1 MDKLHYT
8 TLKKGTLLF
17 RLVSNPSHD
26 LQGPVVENG
35 KHCITENY
43 NVFFYPNP
51 FVGKI
56 ILVGK
61 TLSNIDKIHIYK
73 LKYDVK
79 VLNLLAPSRMTR
91 GHKVDKRQKT
101 LRKCSTTR
109 RGCLPFKGREFDP
122 CFTVSFMRDHPTVL
136 GMVSIAHNDSRGFEK
151 RKGQLTD
158 RMTKYIHLK
167 KDSQGTMGMPEI
179 MLYPLK
185 TRSVENITSE
195 PGEKLDT
202 IYEVVDVL
210 PIKEDTLVRFM
221 EDHTTYEPRTSFY
234 LYKEKSK

>member
-1 MDKLHYT
+1 MKLHYT

-26 LQGPVVENG
+26 LQGPVMEDG

-91 GHKVDKRQKT
+91 GHKLDKRQKT
-101 LRKCSTTR
+101 LRKCSETR

-122 CFTVSFMRDHPTVL
+122 CFTVSFMRANPKVL
-136 GMVSIAHNDSRGFEK
+136 GMISVARNDARGFEK
-151 RKGQLTD
+151 RQDKVTEG
-158 RMTKYIHLK
+158 MKPYIHLK
-167 KDSQGTMGMPEI
+167 TDTQQVTGVPEI

-185 TRSVENITSE
+185 TRNVENVISE

-210 PIKEDTLVRFM
+210 PIKEDVLIKFM
-221 EDHTTYEPRTSFY
+221 KDHAIYEPRTSFY

>member
-1 MDKLHYT
+1 MNYT
-8 TLKKGTLLF
+8 ILKKGTLLF
-17 RLVSNPSHD
+17 RMVSNPSHD
-26 LQGPVVENG
+26 LQGPVMENG

-61 TLSNIDKIHIYK
+61 TLSNIEKIHVYK

-91 GHKVDKRQKT
+91 GHKFDKRQKT
-101 LRKCSTTR
+101 LRKCSETR

-122 CFTVSFMRDHPTVL
+122 CFTVAFMKKHPTVL
-136 GMVSIAHNDSRGFEK
+136 GMISIAKNDARGFEK
-151 RKGQLTD
+151 RQDKVTEG
-158 RMTKYIHLK
+158 MKPYIHIK
-167 KDSQGTMGMPEI
+167 KDSLGIAGIPEI

-185 TRSVENITSE
+185 TRSVGDIISE

-210 PIKEDTLVRFM
+210 PIQEDTLIQFM
-221 EDHTTYEPRTSFY
+221 KNHATYEPRTSFY